1 MTASLFISFILFQ
14 EAPVG
19 KKKKKVRKKKI
30 IYKEIVLF
38 LKLKAFKFQCHHQQ
52 GSCIPLNCVRV

>member
-1 MTASLFISFILFQ
+1 MIASLLISFILFQ
-14 EAPVG
+14 EAPIG
-19 KKKKKVRKKKI
+19 KKKGRKKKI

-38 LKLKAFKFQCHHQQ
+38 LKLKGFKFQCHCQQ